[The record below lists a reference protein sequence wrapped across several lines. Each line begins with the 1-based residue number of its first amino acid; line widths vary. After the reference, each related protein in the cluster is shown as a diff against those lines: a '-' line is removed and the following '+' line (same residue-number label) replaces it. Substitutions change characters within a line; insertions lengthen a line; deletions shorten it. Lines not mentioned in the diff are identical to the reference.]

1 MAKGRKKPLIGGQKY
16 DRAIFTCSTKDCDE
30 EFYVSLASTP
40 SKRYC
45 AEHFAAN
52 YRKDR
57 QALIIK
63 AYLATLK

>member
-16 DRAIFTCSTKDCDE
+16 DRAILTCTASKDCED
-30 EFYVSLASTP
+30 EFYVSMARN
-40 SKRYC
+40 RYC
-45 AEHFAAN
+45 AEHFKAN

-57 QALIIK
+57 QALTIK